1 MSGIS
6 FSDRAVGDFV
16 QLSRL
21 RQRGA
26 FAADATAPG
35 RLTLGRRPDG
45 TYLLADADGRT
56 VRESPDL
63 ASLIVDSSTPE
74 SVR

>member
-1 MSGIS
+1 MSGMS

-21 RQRGA
+21 RQRGE
-26 FAADATAPG
+26 FSAAAPG

-63 ASLIVDSSTPE
+63 ASLIVDSSTPQ